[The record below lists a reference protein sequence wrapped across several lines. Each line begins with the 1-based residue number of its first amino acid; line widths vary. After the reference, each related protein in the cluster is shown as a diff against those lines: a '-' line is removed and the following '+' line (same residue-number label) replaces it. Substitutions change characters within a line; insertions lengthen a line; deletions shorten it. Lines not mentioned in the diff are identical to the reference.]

1 MGLLLFRWVIGFL
14 LCLLGFCF
22 LVNVGAS
29 RLLCRGLFGCCL
41 VLLWIDASCCLLVLC
56 GCLFVLWLFELVVG
70 VGISAFGYLVCGFAV
85 GT

>member
-22 LVNVGAS
+22 LVGVGAS

-41 VLLWIDASCCLLVLC
+41 MLLWIGTSCCLLVLC
-56 GCLFVLWLFELVVG
+56 GCLFVLWLFGLVVG
-70 VGISAFGYLVCGFAV
+70 VGISAFGYLVCGLAV